1 MTSLQL
7 GSEQIMAP
15 PSGIT
20 MEIKFGSHLGFKKMG
35 SHGKQHHDIPCIS
48 MYIIHIIHPYYTSI
62 YLLMP
67 CWIIISTPEGLLAKL
82 FFARFLARKNNH
94 RSDPMVGQFGQLYRD
109 KNHQLLFVNVY
120 IYKIYVYNNIY
131 IYNIISNI

>member
-1 MTSLQL
+1 
-7 GSEQIMAP
+7 
-15 PSGIT
+15 
-20 MEIKFGSHLGFKKMG
+20 
-35 SHGKQHHDIPCIS
+35 
-48 MYIIHIIHPYYTSI
+48 
-62 YLLMP
+62 MP